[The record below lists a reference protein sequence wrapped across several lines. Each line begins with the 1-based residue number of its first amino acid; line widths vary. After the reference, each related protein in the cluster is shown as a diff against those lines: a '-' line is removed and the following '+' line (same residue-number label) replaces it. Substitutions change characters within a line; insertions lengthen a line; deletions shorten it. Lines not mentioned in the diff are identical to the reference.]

1 MDHIY
6 VCYTKS
12 TPPQTNPLDCGAGIG
27 VYVVSVD
34 FWGNGDGV
42 YTKMNKLAREL
53 QKVEHAFH
61 IYRK

>member
-1 MDHIY
+1 M
-6 VCYTKS
+6 CNTKS
-12 TPPQTNPLDCGAGIG
+12 TPPQTNPLDCRAGIG
-27 VYVVSVD
+27 VYEDRSVD